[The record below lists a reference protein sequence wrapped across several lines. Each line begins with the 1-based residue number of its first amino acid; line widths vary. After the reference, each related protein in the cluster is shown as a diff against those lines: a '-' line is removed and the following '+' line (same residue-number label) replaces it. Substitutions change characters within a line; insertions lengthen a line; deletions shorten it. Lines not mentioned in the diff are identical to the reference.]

1 MKGHAFESWNYTV
14 NGPGHEVRCSC
25 GAVLPFLYADH
36 DAQAVLRRH
45 VAELPLTLLER
56 QTDALER
63 AASALELIAS
73 ALEGRVI
80 R

>member
-14 NGPGHEVRCSC
+14 NGPGREVRCSC
-25 GAVLPFLYADH
+25 GAVLPFLYTDH
-36 DAQAVLRRH
+36 DAQAVWQRH
-45 VAELPLTLLER
+45 LAELPLELVER
-56 QTDALER
+56 QGNALER
-63 AASALELIAS
+63 AASALERIAS

>member
-1 MKGHAFESWNYTV
+1 MKGHAFESWNYNV
-14 NGPGHEVRCSC
+14 NGPPEVRCSC
-25 GAVLPFLYADH
+25 GAVLPFLYTDH

-63 AASALELIAS
+63 AASALERIAS